1 MNVKVLQVS
10 NPLRDKRRKQTSSSV
25 FGVFFASK
33 VAFIAFPRLI
43 FPAALN
49 TGGCR
54 RSVANNAIKLPP
66 CAREDR
72 KSQDYPWNQMWMEED
87 LI

>member
-1 MNVKVLQVS
+1 MWLHLTMVEVVS
-10 NPLRDKRRKQTSSSV
+10 SKETTSPVSRLLSEDLFQTKSC
-25 FGVFFASK
+25 
-33 VAFIAFPRLI
+33 PH
-43 FPAALN
+43 